1 MGAFLAIVAMFVM
14 LYPKGAMLFGIFLI
28 LFIAWLI

>member
-14 LYPKGAMLFGIFLI
+14 LYPKGAMLFAIFII
-28 LFIAWLI
+28 LFIAWVI